1 MGKGRPDGI
10 RAGGKEDWN
19 NTEKSAII
27 TGDWK
32 TRKHLSESEQ
42 IIQEIG
48 EGVSMYQQ
56 VEEIFHLMVRYAIL
70 VLEAVGVVVILVNT
84 IRSIGQRLKQDKD
97 TSRWTLTEGISSGLG
112 FLLSSEVLKTIVAP
126 DWKEIGMT
134 CAILAMRA
142 GMTFLIK
149 WEERESEKQEEKQ
162 H

>member
-1 MGKGRPDGI
+1 
-10 RAGGKEDWN
+10 
-19 NTEKSAII
+19 
-27 TGDWK
+27 
-32 TRKHLSESEQ
+32 
-42 IIQEIG
+42 
-48 EGVSMYQQ
+48 MYQQ
-56 VEEIFHLMVRYAIL
+56 IEEIFHLMVRYAIL

-149 WEERESEKQEEKQ
+149 WEERQGEKQEEKRQ
-162 H
+162 